1 MGGPEAWKGKSMKE
15 AHKGMK
21 INDEQFNAI
30 AGHLQ
35 STLEELKV
43 PSDIIGEIMTIAAS
57 THDDIVEV

>member
-1 MGGPEAWKGKSMKE
+1 MKE
-15 AHKGMK
+15 AHAGMK
-21 INDEQFNAI
+21 INDEQFGAI

-43 PSDIIGEIMTIAAS
+43 PKDIIGEIMTIAAS